1 MPSRRSFLKGIS
13 AAVLT
18 THQASRAVAQNTVP
32 GSMPGS
38 GSKGFMLM
46 NRIGPSSAELYIAN
60 ADGTGERRL
69 LQDPVFEHNACFT
82 ADRKSVVFTSERNGP
97 GQSDIFRARLDG
109 TGIEPLVTGP
119 SVDDAASLSPDGV
132 HLAFVSTR
140 NGSRANIWAPGLRRG
155 QLRNL

>member
-1 MPSRRSFLKGIS
+1 MTSRRSFLQGIS
-13 AAVLT
+13 AAALT
-18 THQASRAVAQNTVP
+18 VHQVCEALAQEAVS
-32 GSMPGS
+32 GSTPGS

-97 GQSDIFRARLDG
+97 GQSDIFRAR
-109 TGIEPLVTGP
+109 
-119 SVDDAASLSPDGV
+119 
-132 HLAFVSTR
+132 
-140 NGSRANIWAPGLRRG
+140 
-155 QLRNL
+155 